1 MKQPSFLLHGFVG
14 EGCRKGSV
22 GRCVSAVGA
31 GGPSSRMTFSFI
43 HLVSCSSSAPSLSM
57 WHLVCQCLCCNLIC
71 SQCDGLRGVRLLLWP
86 LASRRQ
92 EVEVARKHSITL
104 ASSVAQSSPR
114 ARPDSRARK
123 IDPPHVGMQR
133 GTMRG
138 KVTLQ
143 KSVWD
148 GRHNCSHFWKYSL
161 PLLNWHRF
169 FRDFTM
175 ILLSWTHLRLP

>member
-1 MKQPSFLLHGFVG
+1 MVLWVRDAGRALLGGVFLQRGLEDPVLGWPFHSYVWCLVPPQLPLCPCGIL
-14 EGCRKGSV
+14 SASA
-22 GRCVSAVGA
+22 SAV
-31 GGPSSRMTFSFI
+31 
-43 HLVSCSSSAPSLSM
+43 
-57 WHLVCQCLCCNLIC
+57 NLIC

-175 ILLSWTHLRLP
+175 ILLSWTHLSLP